1 MTNFNLV
8 VFSSPFTCFFLGFFN
23 YFTLNSLYVLLN
35 IQLPDIIF
43 KELSA
48 LYASSNANLLTS
60 FGVSFAPAPF
70 THELVDSRRAL
81 HFGVSSDLASS
92 NYYPIGLVL
101 LNSMLFE
108 LILAIRSRLPKSNIA
123 YSLLDFDRHQIYFG
137 FAVYLMVGLILPSQ
151 YVLTRRL
158 PDLPTV
164 ANSAVQC
171 LLYVVITQFLWSSLI
186 EALRGKKTKR
196 AKKES
201 TNDKKD
207 KVVKQDK
214 KS

>member
-8 VFSSPFTCFFLGFFN
+8 VFSSPFAGFFLGFFN
-23 YFTLNSLYVLLN
+23 YFTLNSLYILLN

-60 FGVSFAPAPF
+60 FGISFSPASL
-70 THELVDSRRAL
+70 THELVDSPRAL
-81 HFGVSSDLASS
+81 HFGVSSDLPSS
-92 NYYPIGLVL
+92 KYYPFCLVF

-108 LILAIRSRLPKSNIA
+108 LILAIRARLPKTYLA
-123 YSLLDFDRHQIYFG
+123 YSLLDFDRHNIYFG
-137 FAVYLMVGLILPSQ
+137 FAVYLMVGLILPSHF
-151 YVLTRRL
+151 VLTRRL
-158 PDLPTV
+158 YDWPTA

-186 EALRGKKTKR
+186 EALRGKKVQ
-196 AKKES
+196 
-201 TNDKKD
+201 
-207 KVVKQDK
+207 KVK
-214 KS
+214 